1 MVDIIVRRQSQGI
14 LRNRNAVMH
23 NGIVTHAWPILPRPP
38 APPLAAPAP
47 APSALPEITPAPPV
61 PAVPAPPPANAQMPY
76 PLLDAELRDL
86 LARCMAQQPA
96 DRPSLPALLRTVQD
110 AVSTRTAAWY
120 SVRKVLELFFLLL
133 VARFQC

>member
-14 LRNRNAVMH
+14 LRNRNAVMY

-38 APPLAAPAP
+38 APPRAAPAT
-47 APSALPEITPAPPV
+47 ASSALPEITPAPPV
-61 PAVPAPPPANAQMPY
+61 PPVPAPPPANAKMPY

>member
-1 MVDIIVRRQSQGI
+1 
-14 LRNRNAVMH
+14 MH

-38 APPLAAPAP
+38 APPRAAPAP

-120 SVRKVLELFFLLL
+120 SFPPPDDRRETADGIRDFVRRAVYDAPEQP
-133 VARFQC
+133 AGNG